1 MVPPGGVPQDKLS
14 GPVHLTQP
22 TICLVFT
29 KRFSSPPARP
39 HGKRQQDGRRTAR
52 TNREGV
58 KAFAATS
65 AHSLAADHLVHVGFA
80 GEEDEGGLDDASAQA
95 QHEVE
100 GGLLL
105 DVVVRQGAAILKLL
119 AREDQAL
126 LVRGNT

>member
-1 MVPPGGVPQDKLS
+1 MPALLLPAVHGALVEPGV
-14 GPVHLTQP
+14 
-22 TICLVFT
+22 
-29 KRFSSPPARP
+29 A
-39 HGKRQQDGRRTAR
+39 
-52 TNREGV
+52 
-58 KAFAATS
+58 
-65 AHSLAADHLVHVGFA
+65 LAADHLVHVGFA